1 MNLPLTNIGCV
12 GQNELYK
19 NESHG
24 RKSDRELFCV
34 IGNDSDHIDIVF
46 DDIICIKY
54 LIYFYEVNNFIQL
67 NVNFFLKK
75 I

>member
-24 RKSDRELFCV
+24 RKIGCELFCV
-34 IGNDSDHIDIVF
+34 IGNDSDHIDSVF
-46 DDIICIKY
+46 DDKIII
-54 LIYFYEVNNFIQL
+54 
-67 NVNFFLKK
+67 
-75 I
+75 